1 MREELSM
8 DANTGNS
15 SAKDVETLTYES
27 IKAQLLSHSRP
38 LLPPSPSSPSQIL
51 RHTIS
56 SLSIHPSLE
65 SALHI
70 PNSDLPSA
78 HFLLR
83 HMQAAPQH
91 EAMFLHSILYR
102 IEGDYD
108 NARAWYGDVKD
119 SVVFHNL

>member
-1 MREELSM
+1 M

-70 PNSDLPSA
+70 PNCDLPSA